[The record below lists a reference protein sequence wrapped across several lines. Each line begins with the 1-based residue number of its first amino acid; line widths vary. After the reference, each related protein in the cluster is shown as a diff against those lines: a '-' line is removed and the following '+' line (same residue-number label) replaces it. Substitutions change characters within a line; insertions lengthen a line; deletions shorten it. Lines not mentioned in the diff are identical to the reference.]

1 MANREN
7 GRGRLLCL
15 LEILKKETD
24 AEHGLST
31 QDLITRLDEAGFPVN
46 RKTLYDD
53 IHALEDSSVPVEKSG
68 GKVPKYYI
76 EDREFEPDEIMLL
89 IDAVESAGFLTEKK
103 KASVIKKLKSLTSS
117 AYAAQLNEQIH
128 YIGRHSSTNANILY
142 NVNTIRRAMAEK
154 HPVRFL
160 YYDFVYGQGEVARHG
175 GMEYILHP
183 FAMAWRN
190 EFYYC
195 IGGRPEQSEE
205 GTAKIWSFRIDRMRQ
220 VKVDEKIKLSK
231 PPKGFDVADYME
243 KSFSMY
249 GGEPATVL
257 LRFKRELL
265 TQFYDRFEQ
274 SVKVFEDSRDK
285 SYLLANVTV
294 HVAPTFFSWVFQYG
308 GGFSIAEPK
317 DVKEKYEE
325 HIRNAQDVQKG
336 GC

>member
-15 LEILKKETD
+15 LDILQKETD

-31 QDLITRLDEAGFPVN
+31 QELITKLDEAGFPAN

-103 KASVIKKLKSLTSS
+103 KAAVIKKLKSLTSS

-128 YIGRHSSTNANILY
+128 YIGRHSSTNGNILY

-160 YYDFVYGQGEVARHG
+160 YFDHVYGKGEVARHD

-195 IGGRPEQSEE
+195 IGVRPEQSVE
-205 GTAKIWSFRIDRMRQ
+205 GEKDKIRNFRIDRMHQ
-220 VKVDEKIKLSK
+220 VKVDEKITLSK
-231 PPKGFDVADYME
+231 PPKGFDVATYME

-257 LRFKRELL
+257 LRFKKSLL
-265 TQFYDRFEQ
+265 AQFYDRFEQ
-274 SVKVFEDSRDK
+274 TVTVFEDPKDK
-285 SYLLANVTV
+285 DYLQANVTV
-294 HVAPTFFSWVFQYG
+294 HVAPTFFSWVFQYN
-308 GGFSIAEPK
+308 GGFSIVGPK
-317 DVKEKYEE
+317 GIKEKYEE
-325 HIRNAQDVQKG
+325 HIRNALDVQL
-336 GC
+336 